1 MQIPKNSSQDS
12 PNHNAD
18 KPFLSI
24 RGCER
29 ALRYHDRIPHSE
41 IHKIGMSS
49 RYQLLDRIARV
60 SARISSLTGARP
72 AQPVF
77 GVWSL
82 SAFRH
87 SPPPMKS
94 MTGYGWGDAVADGL
108 KVTVE
113 LSSVNRKQ
121 SEISINLPREL
132 EVLEAQIRDEV
143 NRRIARGRVTARVT
157 LHAGE
162 KSTIKVRVNAALAQ
176 AYAARLRDLAKELK
190 LSGDITLDHLLR
202 APGVMESDDDVPDAE
217 DFWPTVEKALK
228 QALEMMVSMREK
240 EGAHLRVDLVKRV
253 DRMRKSARGVQKRS
267 PQVQVRYRKQLM
279 ERIQSAGIEAA
290 KIEEERVLK
299 EVIFYADRSDISE
312 EITRLQS
319 HFKQFDDCVNSREPV
334 GRTLDFLAQEM
345 NREINTIGSKAN
357 DAMIS
362 REVVVL
368 KTELEKFREQAQ
380 NVE

>member
-1 MQIPKNSSQDS
+1 
-12 PNHNAD
+12 
-18 KPFLSI
+18 
-24 RGCER
+24 
-29 ALRYHDRIPHSE
+29 
-41 IHKIGMSS
+41 
-49 RYQLLDRIARV
+49 
-60 SARISSLTGARP
+60 
-72 AQPVF
+72 
-77 GVWSL
+77 
-82 SAFRH
+82 
-87 SPPPMKS
+87 
-94 MTGYGWGDAVADGL
+94 MTGYGSGDAVQNGS

-121 SEISINLPREL
+121 SEISVNLPREL

-157 LHAGE
+157 VHAGE
-162 KSTIKVRVNAALAQ
+162 KTGSGKVRINAALAQ
-176 AYAARLRDLAKELK
+176 AYARKLRELARELK
-190 LSGDITLDHLLR
+190 LSDDLTLDHLLR
-202 APGVMESDDDVPDAE
+202 APGVLDADEDIPDAE

-240 EGAHLRVDLVKRV
+240 EGAHLRKDLVKRI
-253 DRMRKSARGVQKRS
+253 DTMRASARRVQKRS
-267 PQVQVRYRKQLM
+267 PQVQVKYREQLM
-279 ERIQSAGIEAA
+279 ERIQNAGIEAA

-299 EVIFYADRSDISE
+299 EVIFFADRSDISE